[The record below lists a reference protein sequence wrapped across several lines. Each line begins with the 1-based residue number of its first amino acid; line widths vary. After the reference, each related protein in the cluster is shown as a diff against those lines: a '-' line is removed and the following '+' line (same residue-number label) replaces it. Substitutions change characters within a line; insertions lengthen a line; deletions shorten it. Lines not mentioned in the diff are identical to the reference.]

1 MIMNRTP
8 HLLLVDDDSALL
20 KLLKMRLQ
28 AQDYRISTAE
38 SGQEA
43 LQLLSGDTVD
53 LIITDLRMDHM
64 DGMAL
69 FEQVQRRRPDLPVII
84 MTAHGSIPEAVS
96 ATQRG
101 VYAFLTKPIDRDQLL
116 DTVRAALKSSAR
128 RQDQEWRA
136 GIIGTSP
143 AIESL
148 LLQAQRVAESDVSL
162 LITGASGSGKECF
175 AKAIHKASRRASKAF
190 VAINCG
196 ALPEQLLESELFGHN
211 KGAFTGA
218 ITQHRGLFQA
228 AHGGTLFLDEIGDMP
243 QPLQVKLLRAL
254 QERTVRAVGS
264 TESVP
269 IDVRI
274 ISATHR
280 NLEQAIEAQEFRE
293 DLYYRLNVV
302 NLDLPALRERPEDI
316 PLLARHFLSK
326 ASDRHNPKVRGISPG
341 AIHLLAQAAWP
352 GNVRQLENVLEQV
365 VALSNSP
372 IVSEGLVS
380 QALANQE
387 RVVPSFNEARAD
399 FERRYLIKVLR
410 ITEGNVTHAARI
422 AQRNRTDFYKLLN
435 RHSLEASDFKPGDNS
450 NRVESRDSSRVAAR
464 KIS

>member
-1 MIMNRTP
+1 MNTTP

-28 AQDYRISTAE
+28 AQDYRVSCAE

-43 LQLLSGDTVD
+43 LQVLSVETVD
-53 LIITDLRMDHM
+53 LVITDLRMDQM

-69 FEQVQRRRPDLPVII
+69 FEQIQQQRPELPVII

-116 DTVRAALKSSAR
+116 ETVRAALNASAR
-128 RQDQEWRA
+128 HQDQEWRA
-136 GIIGTSP
+136 GIIGASP

-148 LLQAQRVAESDVSL
+148 LQQAQRVAESDVSL
-162 LITGASGSGKECF
+162 LITGPSGSGKECF

-196 ALPEQLLESELFGHN
+196 ALPEQLLESELFGHT

-243 QPLQVKLLRAL
+243 QSLQVKLLRAL
-254 QERTVRAVGS
+254 QERVIRPVGS
-264 TESVP
+264 TESIP
-269 IDVRI
+269 IDVRV

-280 NLEQAIEAQEFRE
+280 DLEKAIETHEFRE

-302 NLDLPALRERPEDI
+302 NLDLPPLRDRPEDI
-316 PLLARHFLSK
+316 PLLTRHFLSK
-326 ASDRHNPKVRGISPG
+326 AADRHNPRVRGISPG

-352 GNVRQLENVLEQV
+352 GNVRQLENVIEQV

-372 IVSEGLVS
+372 IVPEGLVA

-399 FERRYLIKVLR
+399 FEKRYLIKVLR

-435 RHSLEASDFKPGDNS
+435 RHGLEAADFKPTESAATAAVKGTS
-450 NRVESRDSSRVAAR
+450 SQRVRRTG
-464 KIS
+464 

>member
-1 MIMNRTP
+1 MNRTP
-8 HLLLVDDDSALL
+8 HLLLVDDDTALL

-28 AQDYRISTAE
+28 AQDYHISTAE

-53 LIITDLRMDHM
+53 LVITDLRMDHM

-69 FEQVQRRRPDLPVII
+69 FEQIQQRRPELPVII

-116 DTVRAALKSSAR
+116 DTVRSALQSNAR

-175 AKAIHKASRRASKAF
+175 AKAIHKASRRANKAF

-196 ALPEQLLESELFGHN
+196 ALPEQLLESELFGHT

-243 QPLQVKLLRAL
+243 QPLQVKLLRVL
-254 QERTVRAVGS
+254 QERMVRAVGS

-302 NLDLPALRERPEDI
+302 NLDLPPLRDRPEDI

-326 ASDRHNPKVRGISPG
+326 AADRHNPKVRGISPG

-372 IVSEGLVS
+372 IISEGLVS

-435 RHSLEASDFKPGDNS
+435 RHSLEASDFKPGDANKT
-450 NRVESRDSSRVAAR
+450 DSKDSGRSAVR
-464 KIS
+464 RLG

>member
-8 HLLLVDDDSALL
+8 HLLLVDDDTALL

-28 AQDYRISTAE
+28 AQDYHISTAE

-43 LQLLSGDTVD
+43 LQRLSGDTVD
-53 LIITDLRMDHM
+53 LVITDLRMDHM

-69 FEQVQRRRPDLPVII
+69 FEQIQRRRPELPVII

-116 DTVRAALKSSAR
+116 DTVRSALQSNAR

-175 AKAIHKASRRASKAF
+175 AKAIHKASRRANKAF

-196 ALPEQLLESELFGHN
+196 ALPEQLLESELFGHT

-243 QPLQVKLLRAL
+243 QPLQVKLLRVL
-254 QERTVRAVGS
+254 QERMVRAVGS

-302 NLDLPALRERPEDI
+302 NLDLPPLRERPEDI

-326 ASDRHNPKVRGISPG
+326 AADRHNPRVRGISPG

-372 IVSEGLVS
+372 IISEGLVS

-435 RHSLEASDFKPGDNS
+435 RHSLEASDFKPGDANKT
-450 NRVESRDSSRVAAR
+450 DSKDSGRSAVR
-464 KIS
+464 RLG

>member
-8 HLLLVDDDSALL
+8 HLLLVDDDTALL

-28 AQDYRISTAE
+28 AQDYHISTAE

-43 LQLLSGDTVD
+43 LQRLSGDTVD
-53 LIITDLRMDHM
+53 LVITDLRMDHM

-69 FEQVQRRRPDLPVII
+69 FEQIQRRRPELPVII

-116 DTVRAALKSSAR
+116 DTVRSALQSNAR

-175 AKAIHKASRRASKAF
+175 AKAIHKASRRANKAF

-196 ALPEQLLESELFGHN
+196 ALPEQLLESELFGHT

-243 QPLQVKLLRAL
+243 QPLQVKLLRVL
-254 QERTVRAVGS
+254 QERMVRAVGS

-302 NLDLPALRERPEDI
+302 NLDLPPLRERPEDI

-326 ASDRHNPKVRGISPG
+326 AADRHNPRVRGISPG

-372 IVSEGLVS
+372 IISEGLVS

-435 RHSLEASDFKPGDNS
+435 RHSLEASDFKPGDTNKT
-450 NRVESRDSSRVAAR
+450 DSKDSGRSAVR
-464 KIS
+464 RLG